1 MIFFQSSSDLIY
13 IKISKIMDYIYKL
26 LLFIIFK
33 KKFRDFIRYY
43 FNKLF
48 YLNLKNILIK
58 LKDLTFIEYK
68 NVVNKN
74 KKL

>member
-1 MIFFQSSSDLIY
+1 MKVQSRKTI
-13 IKISKIMDYIYKL
+13 
-26 LLFIIFK
+26 
-33 KKFRDFIRYY
+33 
-43 FNKLF
+43 

>member
-1 MIFFQSSSDLIY
+1 MKLKINESSKQKNNI
-13 IKISKIMDYIYKL
+13 
-26 LLFIIFK
+26 
-33 KKFRDFIRYY
+33 
-43 FNKLF
+43 